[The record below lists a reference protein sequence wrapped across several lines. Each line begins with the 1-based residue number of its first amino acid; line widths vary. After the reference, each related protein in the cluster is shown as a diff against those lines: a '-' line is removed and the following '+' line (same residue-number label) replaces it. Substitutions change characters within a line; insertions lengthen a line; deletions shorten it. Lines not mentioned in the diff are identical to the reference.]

1 MRIYLLLI
9 FLLVFKQFFSQ
20 NLEANKSNSFK
31 VDGILNEPNLNY
43 KSYNFINRSPVY
55 GKASK
60 IKTDIAICYDDVN
73 IYISAKVFVSSKNI
87 NNTLSTRD
95 KVGNSDY
102 FGFYI
107 DPVGNASEGFAFIVT
122 SSGVQVDTKYG
133 RNSSYREWDGIWDS
147 SIKINDNYW
156 AIELSVPFNTLRF
169 INKKEL
175 NFKVNFVQYLN
186 YLNEQAWLNPIDP
199 KINGFL
205 NQFTELSGIKDIK
218 SPINLKFFPFVSS
231 VYDSDKSFN
240 TKKWNYN
247 FGLDAKY
254 ILNNQ
259 TTFDVSLVPD
269 FSQTTFDDDV
279 LNLSA
284 FEVKFDENRNF
295 FTEGT
300 ELFNKSDYFYTRRI
314 GDTPIYFDD
323 FDYDDV
329 KKNPESSPIISLLK
343 ITSKFK
349 NGWNIGF
356 LNGIEGRVSAIF
368 ENGKE
373 ATSNPLTNYTS
384 IAIDKNLQNNSSI
397 TLVSNSVIREGNNQ
411 NFNYTNLIASFKTK
425 EQNYEL
431 KLDEAVSFS
440 TNKGFAHKIELNKI
454 GGNFISSLYFQHL
467 DENFNPNQFGF
478 LRRNNRITYGLET
491 QYNIYKP
498 FSIFN
503 EVSINLDIEKQNFK
517 TLNKKELLDFDFY
530 TNFSLKNYWDVI
542 LGIEYTEKRD
552 FFEPRA
558 ANRFI
563 NLSPFWTPY
572 IEIESNTSNNFSF
585 NTSLYLY
592 NYNENPF
599 KYDLELDYN
608 LSLRVNNN
616 YRFTFGQSFYYTPFE
631 LGVYY
636 NDRGTQFI
644 NGTETISLISRIRR
658 SIESNINFSFLINN
672 KMSTSLKLR
681 HYYDIVDYKNLYNLN
696 NKGDVSLNSNPNNF
710 NQDNINFNLLN
721 LDFSYLWNFK
731 RGNSLSLNIQKT
743 ISKETNNLDLNY
755 FRNFNSTFNSKG
767 SYLISLKLKYYLDYA
782 KIVKKHIK

>member
-1 MRIYLLLI
+1 MRIYLFIIILS
-9 FLLVFKQFFSQ
+9 VFQNLHSQ
-20 NLEANKSNSFK
+20 NMEANRCEYFSI
-31 VDGILNEPNLNY
+31 DGILNEPNLNF
-43 KSYNFINRSPVY
+43 KSYNFINRSPVF
-55 GKASK
+55 GKTSK
-60 IKTDIAICYDDVN
+60 LKTDISICYDNIN
-73 IYISAKVFVSSKNI
+73 IYISAKVHVKSKNI

-107 DPVGNASEGFAFIVT
+107 DPIGNASEGFAFVVT

-133 RNSSYREWDGIWDS
+133 RSSSYREWDGIWDS
-147 SIKINDNYW
+147 SVKINAEYW
-156 AIELSVPFNTLRF
+156 AIEFAIPFNTLRF

-186 YLNEQAWLNPIDP
+186 YLNEQSWLKPINP
-199 KINGFL
+199 KVNGFL
-205 NQFTELSGIKDIK
+205 NQFTELSGIENIK
-218 SPINLKFFPFVSS
+218 SPTNLKFFPFVST
-231 VYDSDKSFN
+231 VYDSNKSFN
-240 TKKWNYN
+240 TKEWNYN
-247 FGLDAKY
+247 AGLDVKY

-259 TTFDVSLVPD
+259 FTFDVSLVPD

-314 GDTPIYFDD
+314 GDEPVYFDD
-323 FDYDDV
+323 FDYDGV
-329 KKNPESSPIISLLK
+329 KENPESSPIISLLK
-343 ITSKFK
+343 ITSKLK
-349 NGWNIGF
+349 NGWNIGL
-356 LNGIEGRVSAIF
+356 LNGVEGREKAVL
-368 ENGKE
+368 ENDEKVI
-373 ATSNPLTNYTS
+373 SNPLTNYTS

-397 TLVSNSVIREGNNQ
+397 TLVSNSVIREGNNKG
-411 NFNYTNLIASFKTK
+411 FNYTNLIASFKTK

-440 TNKGFAHKIELNKI
+440 KQRGFAHKVELNKI
-454 GGNFISSLYFQHL
+454 SGNFISSLYFQHL

-498 FSIFN
+498 FWIFN
-503 EVSINLDIEKQNFK
+503 EVSINLDIEKQNFQ

-530 TNFSLKNYWDVI
+530 SDFSLINNWDI
-542 LGIEYTEKRD
+542 TLGIEYTEKRD
-552 FFEPRA
+552 FFEPRV

-572 IEIESNTSNNFSF
+572 FEIASNTSKDLSF

-592 NYNENPF
+592 NYIEKPF

-616 YRFTFGQSFYYTPFE
+616 YRFTFGQSFYYSPFE

-636 NDRGTQFI
+636 NDSGTQFI
-644 NGTETISLISRIRR
+644 NDTNTISLISRVRN
-658 SIESNINFSFLINN
+658 SIETNLNFSFLINN
-672 KMSTSLKLR
+672 KMSTSLRLR
-681 HYYDIVDYKNLYNLN
+681 HYYDIVDYQNLYNLN
-696 NKGDVSLNSNPNNF
+696 TNGNVSLNNDTNNF
-710 NQDNINFNLLN
+710 NQENINFNLLN

-731 RGNSLSLNIQKT
+731 RGRSLSLNFQKT
-743 ISKETNNLDLNY
+743 ISKESNILDLNY

-782 KIVKKHIK
+782 KITKKHNK